1 MHNSLEGFAIA
12 AIVAA
17 VAVPGFPALAFV
29 FWLILKQSAQEQAL
43 KHTERLKALELGQ
56 PLPDAEIAQLQ
67 AENEQLTAQ
76 FNAVNNRLST
86 VTFLALAV
94 PLIMMG
100 AAVGGT
106 ALVLHQAA
114 ASLHLPLICTAW
126 GVCGIVSVVSLVPV
140 ILVLSQRRGNPV
152 PNEHR
157 VAVAPGEVPEARPT
171 AIHEKASMV

>member
-17 VAVPGFPALAFV
+17 VAVPGFPALAFA
-29 FWLILKQSAQEQAL
+29 FWLIIKQTAQERSL
-43 KHTERLKALELGQ
+43 KHAERLKALDLGQ
-56 PLPDAEIAQLQ
+56 QLPDAEIAQLQ
-67 AENEQLTAQ
+67 AANEQLTAQ

-106 ALVLHQAA
+106 ALVLHEAA

-126 GVCGIVSVVSLVPV
+126 GVCGIVSVTSLVPV
-140 ILVLSQRRGNPV
+140 ILVLAQRRGNLA
-152 PNEHR
+152 PNEHHG
-157 VAVAPGEVPEARPT
+157 AVAQSNVPAARPT
-171 AIHEKASMV
+171 AIHEKASMI